1 MISIHAPLAGCD
13 HRSAG
18 QGGHGGHF
26 SPRTPCGVRRGVS
39 IVAVVGRAFQSTHPL
54 RGATLCPC
62 AFTCLL
68 LHFNP
73 RAPCG
78 VRRKE
83 FQDYSKR
90 FHDIS
95 IHAPLA
101 GCDPIKLAPADTTS
115 GFQSTHPLRGA
126 TSWEL
131 WDRLSAA
138 ISIHAPLAGRDAAAV
153 LNRRIYPYFNPRAP
167 CGARPLTASVRR
179 AIWNFNP
186 RAPCGARP
194 NHVSGLTLT
203 MLFQSTR
210 PLRGATTRRRRHDRT
225 PPFQSTRPLRG
236 ATSRGSCTTS
246 SRRISIHA
254 PLAGRDALRPQPRA
268 GAPQFQSTRPLR
280 GATRPP
286 QKAASA
292 QDYFNPRAPCGARR
306 QMKQCISRCCA
317 ISIHAPLAGRDDESQ
332 DDAVQAP
339 AISIHAPLA
348 GRDAISVQTSSL
360 PSTFQSTRP
369 LRGATKASFQ
379 ISRLRSYFNPRAPC
393 GVRRDKGGAKW
404 IRHDFNPRA
413 PCGVRP
419 ASSSS
424 CVG

>member
-210 PLRGATTRRRRHDRT
+210 PLRGATRCGRNRVPERRNFNPRAPCGARPAHRKKRPQHRT
-225 PPFQSTRPLRG
+225 
-236 ATSRGSCTTS
+236 
-246 SRRISIHA
+246 ISIHA
-254 PLAGRDALRPQPRA
+254 PLAGRD
-268 GAPQFQSTRPLR
+268 
-280 GATRPP
+280 
-286 QKAASA
+286 
-292 QDYFNPRAPCGARR
+292 
-306 QMKQCISRCCA
+306 
-317 ISIHAPLAGRDDESQ
+317 GR
-332 DDAVQAP
+332 
-339 AISIHAPLA
+339 
-348 GRDAISVQTSSL
+348 
-360 PSTFQSTRP
+360 
-369 LRGATKASFQ
+369 
-379 ISRLRSYFNPRAPC
+379 
-393 GVRRDKGGAKW
+393 
-404 IRHDFNPRA
+404 
-413 PCGVRP
+413 
-419 ASSSS
+419 
-424 CVG
+424 

>member
-236 ATSRGSCTTS
+236 ATAVGDAGCVHSR
-246 SRRISIHA
+246 
-254 PLAGRDALRPQPRA
+254 D
-268 GAPQFQSTRPLR
+268 
-280 GATRPP
+280 
-286 QKAASA
+286 
-292 QDYFNPRAPCGARR
+292 
-306 QMKQCISRCCA
+306 
-317 ISIHAPLAGRDDESQ
+317 
-332 DDAVQAP
+332 
-339 AISIHAPLA
+339 
-348 GRDAISVQTSSL
+348 
-360 PSTFQSTRP
+360 
-369 LRGATKASFQ
+369 
-379 ISRLRSYFNPRAPC
+379 FNPRAPC
-393 GVRRDKGGAKW
+393 GVRRCGIVLREPEEQISIHAPLAGCDLRPLLPALGSAN
-404 IRHDFNPRA
+404 FNPRA
-413 PCGVRP
+413 PCGVRRGGGGDAGSLIHFNP
-419 ASSSS
+419 RAP
-424 CVG
+424 CGVRQRPD